1 MHRCFRIFPILYS
14 SIILI
19 ILLTGGKITIF
30 EISGQ
35 PRIVHD
41 TIIRPFSQP
50 DTLRA
55 ESPLDSADSD
65 SLPPAEKTSDLRE
78 NRPFRSINIPS
89 DSSGIDLPKSAIP
102 WYTEEQLQNPF
113 ALTSN
118 YVDTTLLGFQMYD
131 FAAENTYFFAE
142 KGNPGHAHRLLTFSP
157 DLTPGLKLNDR
168 KLYGN
173 YLLAHDDLKF
183 YRPKHVFTDLFY
195 LTGTNREQLFYAK
208 HAQKLQEN
216 FTMAFQY
223 RIVHTPG
230 AFSRLAAVNS
240 NLSFTADYLSKD
252 KRYQVLGSFI
262 LNRIRNQESG
272 GLKNFESFEQDP
284 VRDSVFLYRAES
296 WVRDVSFN
304 LRHFYQTGFYTRG
317 DSAEPARFINL
328 GRINHD
334 FTYQRTAF
342 VHNDQAEPYSFYDFP
357 RLDST
362 STFDSTV
369 VHRIENQISWSNF
382 PLSSGRGTFP
392 FNFKLFLKHSI
403 NTIQQPDVRPPDKP
417 ITNDDGDRIYYG
429 SRESFN
435 SLIQGIELNS
445 DQRLLISFGGHAN
458 ATIGG
463 YHDEDLHAGA
473 FLNIGQPDKKYH
485 LESFL
490 NYSLSE
496 APYFYNHLSV
506 NNIRWNNDFQKMQIV
521 NLKARLHTPYVKLE
535 GNYFLLDRMVYL
547 GKEALPVQNNVELG
561 FFSLGAYSDI
571 RLGRFGFRNQILLQ
585 QATSENFEDYP
596 TLISYHSV
604 AFNIGFFDNALV
616 NQFGFDFHFNTGYN
630 AMAYMPVSRGFYL
643 QDQSL
648 MDNKYLVD
656 FFWNG
661 KISNARLFIK
671 YQNLL
676 GMVLDI
682 RPHYDIPF
690 YPIPES
696 MFKFGVSW
704 MFFN

>member
-1 MHRCFRIFPILYS
+1 MHRCFRIL
-14 SIILI
+14 IILQSFI
-19 ILLTGGKITIF
+19 VLVILLTGGRVTIYQTF
-30 EISGQ
+30 GQ
-35 PRIVHD
+35 PRTVYD
-41 TIIRPFSQP
+41 TIIRPFSAP
-50 DTLRA
+50 DTLA
-55 ESPLDSADSD
+55 PAATLDSAVID
-65 SLPPAEKTSDLRE
+65 SLPARE
-78 NRPFRSINIPS
+78 PVSQRSANRPTRSINIPS
-89 DSSGIDLPKSAIP
+89 DSAGIDLPKSAIP

-113 ALTSN
+113 ALTPN

-131 FAAENTYFFAE
+131 FAAENTYFFAD
-142 KGNPGHAHRLLTFSP
+142 KGNPGHAHRYLKFSP
-157 DLTPGLKLNDR
+157 DLSTGLKINDR

-173 YLLAHDDLKF
+173 YLIAHNDLKF

-195 LTGTNREQLFYAK
+195 ITGGNREQLFYAK
-208 HAQKLQEN
+208 HAQKLMEN

-223 RIVHTPG
+223 RIVQSPG
-230 AFSRLAAVNS
+230 AFSRLASGNT
-240 NLSFTADYLSKD
+240 NLNLTADYLSQD
-252 KRYQVLGSFI
+252 KRYQALGSFI
-262 LNRIRNQESG
+262 LNRVRNQESG

-296 WVRDVSFN
+296 WVRDLSVN
-304 LRHFYQTGFYTRG
+304 LRHFYQTGFYING
-317 DSAEPARFINL
+317 DSAETERFINL
-328 GRINHD
+328 GRFNHD

-362 STFDSTV
+362 STFDSTA

-403 NTIQQPDVRPPDKP
+403 NTIQQPDVRPADDPVN
-417 ITNDDGDRIYYG
+417 NDDGDRIYYH
-429 SRESFN
+429 SRETFN
-435 SLIQGIELNS
+435 SLIQGIELQS
-445 DQRLLISFGGHAN
+445 DQRLFLSFGGHAN

-463 YHDEDLHAGA
+463 YNDEDLHAGV
-473 FLNIGQPDKKYH
+473 FLNVGQPGKKYH
-485 LESFL
+485 LESSL
-490 NYSLSE
+490 NYSLTES
-496 APYFYNHLSV
+496 PYFYNHLSV
-506 NNIRWNNDFQKMQIV
+506 NNIRWDNNFRKMQIV
-521 NLKARLHTPYVKLE
+521 NLKARLYLPWVKLE
-535 GNYFLLDRMVYL
+535 GNYYLLDRMVYL
-547 GKEALPVQNNVELG
+547 GKDALPVQNNFELS
-561 FFSLGAYSDI
+561 FFSLGAYSDV
-571 RLGRFGFRNQILLQ
+571 RLGRFGFRNHILLQ
-585 QATSENFEDYP
+585 QSTSENFEDYP
-596 TLISYHSV
+596 TFISYHSI

-630 AMAYMPVSRGFYL
+630 AMAYMPVSRGFYI
-643 QDQSL
+643 QDQHL
-648 MDNKYLVD
+648 MNNKYLVD

-676 GMVLDI
+676 GMIFDV